1 MRIQLVA
8 VGTRLPQ
15 WQQQGFQEYA
25 RRLPKECAM
34 QLTEIPA
41 AARAKSK
48 PTKQAIQKESERML
62 AAVDKSDYVVALD
75 QPGTQYSSE
84 NLSSLL
90 AAWLAQGRHL
100 SMLIGGADGLS
111 DACRSRADLRW
122 SLSDMT
128 LPHGLVRVMVAEQM
142 YRAWSILHG
151 HPYHRGE

>member
-84 NLSSLL
+84 DLSALL

-128 LPHGLVRVMVAEQM
+128 LPHGLVRVVVAEQM

>member
-41 AARAKSK
+41 AARAKNK

-84 NLSSLL
+84 DLSALL

>member
-84 NLSSLL
+84 DLSALL

-111 DACRSRADLRW
+111 DACRSRADLHW

>member
-84 NLSSLL
+84 NLSALL

-151 HPYHRGE
+151 HPYHRGA

>member
-84 NLSSLL
+84 DLSALL

-151 HPYHRGE
+151 HPYHRGA

>member
-84 NLSSLL
+84 DLSALL